1 MARFSE
7 DGLVHR
13 PCQTKERR
21 NEKGQENRDGSDDGS
36 GGAHEMNVAES
47 HGFLAED
54 KGAEDTCGPDNG
66 TPDEIAEDAA
76 EYAGNNGL
84 LHDVDPPCVEG
95 RDVLKEQPATGG
107 RCEYRGKEENFAEGF
122 EAVVKIRLLV
132 LILRTVVGMLG
143 VFIAASDE
151 TRGQGE
157 QRDGQANDGGGG
169 DDAGQSAGDR
179 EDPERT
185 DR

>member
-1 MARFSE
+1 MTPRRAH
-7 DGLVHR
+7 D
-13 PCQTKERR
+13 ERR
-21 NEKGQENRDGSDDGS
+21 RVH
-36 GGAHEMNVAES
+36 AFAEERC
-47 HGFLAED
+47 ED
-54 KGAEDTCGPDNG
+54 VWPRHR

-157 QRDGQANDGGGG
+157 QRDGQAKMAAAAMMLAVPLATGR
-169 DDAGQSAGDR
+169 S
-179 EDPERT
+179 
-185 DR
+185 